1 MQENENALPDTS
13 VHGFVPRLL
22 DWLMPSRICQRT
34 GEHDDNEFG
43 RQIMRPGKGYRCVAE
58 TFMAFRYRC
67 KRCGRE
73 TKEFHREK
81 WTDSYTGVTMESSRD
96 REMRRT
102 GWIYWD

>member
-1 MQENENALPDTS
+1 MCKDVDAAPMPGI
-13 VHGFVPRLL
+13 VHRLL
-22 DWLMPSRICQRT
+22 DWLMPSRICERT

-43 RQIMRPGKGYRCVAE
+43 RRIMKPGKGYRCVAE
-58 TFMAFRYRC
+58 TFIAFRYRC

-73 TKEFHREK
+73 TKDFHREQ
-81 WTDSYTGVTMESSRD
+81 WDDSFTGVSMPSERD